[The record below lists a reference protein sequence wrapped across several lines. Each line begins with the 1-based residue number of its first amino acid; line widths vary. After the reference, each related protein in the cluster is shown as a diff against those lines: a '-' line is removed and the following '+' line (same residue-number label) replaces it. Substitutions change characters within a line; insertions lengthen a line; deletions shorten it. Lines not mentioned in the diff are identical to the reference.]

1 MRFPIQRSYF
11 DTSGETLDAD
21 LSRITRLWGYYDIR
35 WDGTV
40 AGAIAATGVLL
51 SVFIIDLLKGDPIST
66 PLAWWSAAASLFNL
80 GTYGQP
86 PIVGVVGYAVLTYVV
101 CIALGELAT
110 AIVFLVRT
118 DPSARFSAFSA
129 LVLAELMILCFIEI
143 SYESTFTGETT
154 WVQLVTANVVGLTLL
169 AATLVWR
176 TVLGSVRRPRK
187 ISPGPTILA
196 RRLTQPRT

>member
-11 DTSGETLDAD
+11 DTSGDTLDAD

-101 CIALGELAT
+101 WIALGELAT

-154 WVQLVTANVVGLTLL
+154 WVQLITANVVGLALMATTL
-169 AATLVWR
+169 TLKTLHR
-176 TVLGSVRRPRK
+176 RVRRPRST
-187 ISPGPTILA
+187 SPATNGSPRRTAEA
-196 RRLTQPRT
+196 RS